1 MKITEEEHRVYMLY
15 TCGIGG
21 GFSSQDWNYAI
32 LNERRTTKNSRSSQ
46 RSHTTK
52 LSGNEFKIQ

>member
-1 MKITEEEHRVYMLY
+1 MKITEKEHRVYSSY

-32 LNERRTTKNSRSSQ
+32 LNERRTTKDSRSSQ
-46 RSHTTK
+46 RSHYY
-52 LSGNEFKIQ
+52 KIKW